1 MALNSSAFMT
11 ASPFVAASC
20 LSPDDARLDGE
31 LRRAE
36 PKGLARGCIVDAVKL
51 EHDATRLDA
60 ADPQLRGTLPG
71 AHAHLGRLLGDWAV
85 GKHPDPHPAGALHGT
100 RDGPPRRLDLAGGEA
115 VWLHGLETMRTEI
128 QLRPALGLAA
138 DATLE
143 GLAKLGARWLQHGR
157 LLTPWPA

>member
-1 MALNSSAFMT
+1 MALNSSAFMA

-60 ADPQLRGTLPG
+60 ADPQLRRTLAG
-71 AHAHLGRLLGDWAV
+71 AHAHLGRLLGDGHV
-85 GKHPDPHPAGALHGT
+85 GEHSDPHPAGALHGT
-100 RDGPPRRLDLAGGEA
+100 RDGSPRRLDLARGEA
-115 VWLHGLETMRTEI
+115 IRLHGLETMGTEI
-128 QLRPALGLAA
+128 QLRPALGLAV
-138 DATLE
+138 DAALE
-143 GLAKLGARWLQHGR
+143 GLAELGARGL
-157 LLTPWPA
+157 